1 MRISTKKKRKKRKE
15 KKSSV
20 FLLFCVS
27 VGSFCDELTVVFRSF
42 VRVRF
47 LLIHKLLIGAGGV
60 GGAGVCFLFPPL
72 PGTDAAE
79 EGPRGKKR
87 PSSDRTKERKNDLHD
102 GIKGEKKTDFSFVLF
117 FFLLN
122 RFFFLYICWFPK
134 IQIFMVNGSSH
145 NLFKMHCA

>member
-1 MRISTKKKRKKRKE
+1 MTMMMMIQTVRRRNDDDDESRQKKRKKRKE

-60 GGAGVCFLFPPL
+60 GGAGVCFLFPTL
-72 PGTDAAE
+72 PGTDATE
-79 EGPRGKKR
+79 EGPREKINGR
-87 PSSDRTKERKNDLHD
+87 PPTGRR
-102 GIKGEKKTDFSFVLF
+102 
-117 FFLLN
+117 N
-122 RFFFLYICWFPK
+122 RRMICTTE
-134 IQIFMVNGSSH
+134 
-145 NLFKMHCA
+145 